1 VDTST
6 QDPAYGSHMAAED
19 PTKAIWRRIFAYII
33 DAIVGGLIVGL
44 VFLAMA
50 DIDTQKAERCPDP
63 APSGRLC
70 YDADRGTPQPGDE
83 IILVD
88 RDAVWVAA
96 GVALGWG
103 IINEVLL
110 QGLTGASVGMFVT
123 GARVVKPDGSRPG
136 IGRAFVRNLLW
147 IVDGINVILP
157 IGLWVAM
164 FSRGHR
170 RVGDMVA
177 NTYVVKSRF
186 AGYPV
191 RLP

>member
-1 VDTST
+1 
-6 QDPAYGSHMAAED
+6 
-19 PTKAIWRRIFAYII
+19 
-33 DAIVGGLIVGL
+33 
-44 VFLAMA
+44 
-50 DIDTQKAERCPDP
+50 
-63 APSGRLC
+63 
-70 YDADRGTPQPGDE
+70 
-83 IILVD
+83 
-88 RDAVWVAA
+88 
-96 GVALGWG
+96 VALGWG

-110 QGLTGASVGMFVT
+110 QGLTGASVDMFVT

-147 IVDGINVILP
+147 IVDGINLILP

-170 RVGDMVA
+170 RIGDMVA